1 MSTRQFTFAAWK
13 PHHMFKHASA
23 DLRRF
28 PMQSHKLARLLRRR
42 RHQAMKLLSEGFQGK
57 AEEMFQDRGFSFA
70 QAELN
75 DTTTLAALRSKAE
88 RAQPKPTEKNP
99 LYAKFLNKEQPAMT
113 PEQLA
118 DIEARREA
126 AQRHQ
131 EVCCSADC

>member
-1 MSTRQFTFAAWK
+1 
-13 PHHMFKHASA
+13 
-23 DLRRF
+23 
-28 PMQSHKLARLLRRR
+28 
-42 RHQAMKLLSEGFQGK
+42 MKLLSEGFQGK

-75 DTTTLAALRSKAE
+75 DTATLAALRSKAE

-99 LYAKFLNKEQPAMT
+99 LYAKFLKKEQPPMT
-113 PEQLA
+113 PDQLA

-131 EVCCSADC
+131 EVRAASLMVASLRIAELPCRRASEWQRRDDADTEH

>member
-1 MSTRQFTFAAWK
+1 
-13 PHHMFKHASA
+13 
-23 DLRRF
+23 
-28 PMQSHKLARLLRRR
+28 
-42 RHQAMKLLSEGFQGK
+42 MKLLSEGFQGK

-75 DTTTLAALRSKAE
+75 ETTTLAALRSKAE

-99 LYAKFLNKEQPAMT
+99 LYAKFLKKEQPPMT
-113 PEQLA
+113 PDQLA

-131 EVCCSADC
+131 EVRTLPHVADSCMLQTSSAVKLQSGRDASNAGSTNGDGALYCHD

>member
-1 MSTRQFTFAAWK
+1 
-13 PHHMFKHASA
+13 
-23 DLRRF
+23 
-28 PMQSHKLARLLRRR
+28 
-42 RHQAMKLLSEGFQGK
+42 MKLLSEGFQGK

-99 LYAKFLNKEQPAMT
+99 LYAKFLKKEQPPMT
-113 PEQLA
+113 PDQLA

-131 EVCCSADC
+131 EVRAASLMVASLRIAELPCRRASEWQRRDDADTEH